1 MATQGNGIKPGQKDL
16 TNIMGSAAHRSLAI
30 WPDRESGLGMRSW
43 LSETARLA
51 RISAF
56 PPKSVANDLLP
67 RGDGEGVLV
76 IPGFLTN
83 DGTTGRLRRFLSGL
97 GYRAEGWQSGL
108 NLGPRAKS
116 IACLKERV
124 ADLAEASGGKIAVAG
139 VSLGGV
145 FAREIAKMMPDKVGV
160 VATLCSPV
168 QLPVPTPL
176 APFVWMLQRWFD
188 EGLVEGATGEP
199 VMPGQKL
206 LAVYSR
212 DDGIVQWEA
221 CVPPPSTN
229 VSAIEVAGAS
239 HTTIGS
245 NPEAQSILAH
255 FLAGAFA

>member
-1 MATQGNGIKPGQKDL
+1 MA
-16 TNIMGSAAHRSLAI
+16 SAAHHSLAI
-30 WPDRESGLGMRSW
+30 WPGRESGLGMRSW
-43 LSETARLA
+43 LGETAQLA

-56 PPKSVANDLLP
+56 PPKCVANDLLP
-67 RGDGEGVLV
+67 RGDGQTVLV

-83 DGTTGRLRRFLSGL
+83 DATTGRLRRFLSSI

-108 NLGPRAKS
+108 NLGPRTKS
-116 IACLKERV
+116 IDGLKERV
-124 ADLAEASGGKIAVAG
+124 AVLAEASGGKIAVAG

-145 FAREIAKMMPDKVGV
+145 FAREIAKMMPEQVGV

-188 EGLVEGATGEP
+188 QGLVAGVSGAP

-221 CVPPPSTN
+221 CVPPAGDN
-229 VSAIEVAGAS
+229 VTAIEVAGAS

-245 NPEAQSILAH
+245 NPGAQSVLAH
-255 FLAGAFA
+255 FLADAFA

>member
-1 MATQGNGIKPGQKDL
+1 
-16 TNIMGSAAHRSLAI
+16 MGSVAHHSLAI

-43 LSETARLA
+43 LGETARLA

-56 PPKSVANDLLP
+56 PPKSAANDLLP
-67 RGDGEGVLV
+67 RGDGQAVLV

-97 GYRAEGWQSGL
+97 GYRAEGWQNGF
-108 NLGPRAKS
+108 NLGPRTKA

-124 ADLAEASGGKIAVAG
+124 AALAEASGGKIAVAG

-168 QLPVPTPL
+168 HLPVPTPL

-188 EGLVEGATGEP
+188 ETLVEGATGDP

-206 LAVYSR
+206 LAIYSR

-221 CVPPPSTN
+221 CVPPAGDTVTS
-229 VSAIEVAGAS
+229 IEVPGAS

-245 NPEAQSILAH
+245 NPAAQHILAH
-255 FLAGAFA
+255 FLADAFA

>member
-1 MATQGNGIKPGQKDL
+1 
-16 TNIMGSAAHRSLAI
+16 MGSVAHHSLAI
-30 WPDRESGLGMRSW
+30 WPGRESGLGMRSW
-43 LSETARLA
+43 LGETAQLA

-67 RGDGEGVLV
+67 RGDGQTVLV

-83 DGTTGRLRRFLSGL
+83 DGTTGRLRRFLSSL

-108 NLGPRAKS
+108 NLGPRTKS
-116 IACLKERV
+116 IECLKERV
-124 ADLAEASGGKIAVAG
+124 AALAEASGGKIAVAG

-145 FAREIAKMMPDKVGV
+145 FAREIAKMMPEQVGV

-188 EGLVEGATGEP
+188 QGLVAGVSGEP

-221 CVPPPSTN
+221 CVPPAGDN
-229 VSAIEVAGAS
+229 VTAIEVSGAS

-245 NPEAQSILAH
+245 NPGAQSVLAH
-255 FLAGAFA
+255 FLADAFA